1 MRRAIAWIC
10 LALASLL
17 GLPAAA
23 REPRYTVLR
32 IDTRSQ
38 PLALYLNDER
48 GRPFHRF
55 KDLDAWLQARGQ
67 RLRYAMNAGMFEPD
81 YSPVGL
87 FVADGRERAPLNLR
101 AGEGNFY
108 LKPNGVFVLD
118 RDGKPHV
125 IEASRYP
132 DLARGA
138 RLATQSGPLLV
149 ESGRIHPALGPQSRS
164 RHLRNGIGVKGDEVI
179 WAISDDKVSLYE
191 FARYLRDEL
200 GCQDALY
207 LDGTLSSLY
216 APELGRRDR
225 RGKLGPILA
234 VIEPSAAP

>member
-1 MRRAIAWIC
+1 MRRAVASICFGIA
-10 LALASLL
+10 ALL

-48 GRPFHRF
+48 GRPFHGF
-55 KDLDAWLQARGQ
+55 KRLDAWLRARGQ

-87 FVADGRERAPLNLR
+87 FVADGQEQAPLNLR
-101 AGEGNFY
+101 DGEGNFY
-108 LKPNGVFVLD
+108 LKPNGVFLLD
-118 RDGKPHV
+118 RDGQPRV

-132 DLARGA
+132 ELARGA

-149 ESGRIHPALGPQSRS
+149 EAGRIHPALDPQSRS

-179 WAISDDKVSLYE
+179 WAISDDKVSLHE
-191 FARYLRDEL
+191 FARYFRDEL
-200 GCQDALY
+200 GCRDALY
-207 LDGTLSSLY
+207 LDGSLSSLY
-216 APELGRRDR
+216 APQLKRADR

-234 VIEPSAAP
+234 VTEPLK

>member
-1 MRRAIAWIC
+1 MRRAAACFC

-32 IDTRSQ
+32 VDTRSQ
-38 PLALYLNDER
+38 PLALYWDDER

-55 KDLDAWLQARGQ
+55 KTLDAWLQARGQ
-67 RLRYAMNAGMFEPD
+67 RLRLAMNAGMFEPD

-101 AGEGNFY
+101 DGEGNFY
-108 LKPNGVFVLD
+108 LKPNGVFLLD
-118 RDGKPHV
+118 RDGKPRV

-132 DLARGA
+132 GFDDGV

-149 ESGRIHPALGPQSRS
+149 AGGRIHPALDPQSRS
-164 RHLRNGIGVKGDEVI
+164 RHRRNGVGVKGDEVI

-191 FARYLRDEL
+191 FARYFRDEL
-200 GCQDALY
+200 GCRDALY

-216 APELGRRDR
+216 APELKRADR

-234 VIEPSAAP
+234 VTEPSK

>member
-1 MRRAIAWIC
+1 MRRTAAWIC
-10 LALASLL
+10 LAVASLL

-32 IDTRSQ
+32 VDPRQ
-38 PLALYLNDER
+38 PPLALYLGDER
-48 GRPFHRF
+48 GRPFHSF
-55 KDLDAWLQARGQ
+55 KRLDAWLRARGQ
-67 RLRYAMNAGMFEPD
+67 RLRLAMNAGMFEPD

-87 FVADGRERAPLNLR
+87 FVADGRELSPLNLR
-101 AGEGNFY
+101 EGEGNFY
-108 LKPNGVFVLD
+108 LKPNGVFLLD
-118 RDGKPHV
+118 RDGRARV
-125 IEASRYP
+125 VEASRYP
-132 DLARGA
+132 AFAQGA

-149 ESGRIHPALGPQSRS
+149 EGGRLHPALDPRSRS
-164 RHLRNGIGVKGDEVI
+164 RHLRNGIGIKDGEAI

-191 FARYLRDEL
+191 FARYFRDEL

-216 APELGRRDR
+216 APQLKRADR

-234 VIEPSAAP
+234 AVEPLD

>member
-1 MRRAIAWIC
+1 MRRAIALIC

-32 IDTRSQ
+32 VDTRSQ
-38 PLALYLNDER
+38 PLALFLGDER

-55 KDLDAWLQARGQ
+55 KALDAWLQARGR
-67 RLRYAMNAGMFEPD
+67 RLRLAMNAGMFEPD

-87 FVADGRERAPLNLR
+87 FVADGRERSPLNLR
-101 AGEGNFY
+101 AGAGNFY
-108 LKPNGVFVLD
+108 LKPNGVFLLD
-118 RDGKPHV
+118 RDGTPRV

-132 DLARGA
+132 EFADGA
-138 RLATQSGPLLV
+138 RLATQSGPLLL
-149 ESGRIHPALGPQSRS
+149 EGGRVHPALDPDSRS
-164 RHLRNGIGVKGDEVI
+164 RHRRNGIGVNGDQVI

-191 FARYLRDEL
+191 FARYFRDEL
-200 GCQDALY
+200 GCRDALY

-216 APELGRRDR
+216 APELARDDR

-234 VIEPSAAP
+234 VIE

>member
-1 MRRAIAWIC
+1 MRRAAAWIC

-32 IDTRSQ
+32 VDTRNQ
-38 PLALYLNDER
+38 QLALFLGDER

-55 KDLDAWLQARGQ
+55 KTLDAWLQARGQ
-67 RLRYAMNAGMFEPD
+67 RLRLAMNAGMFEPD

-87 FVADGRERAPLNLR
+87 YVAEGRERAPLNLR
-101 AGEGNFY
+101 EGEGNFY

-118 RDGKPHV
+118 SDGKAHV
-125 IEASRYP
+125 VEASRYP
-132 DLARGA
+132 AFAQGA
-138 RLATQSGPLLV
+138 RLATQSGPLLL
-149 ESGRIHPALGPQSRS
+149 EDGRVHPALDPQSRS

-191 FARYLRDEL
+191 FARYFRDEL

-216 APELGRRDR
+216 APELKRNDR

-234 VIEPSAAP
+234 VIEPAK